1 MNYIEHNADR
11 VYDEMR
17 DADMDRAY
25 QEWSET
31 IEIESRRQQDEEMV
45 IGEHY
50 VMDWD
55 EVRTLEREFYKVN
68 PEDFQVI
75 DLSGLSWKE
84 IIAKLG
90 G

>member
-50 VMDWD
+50 TMDWN